1 MHYTHYTPYLLEYIA
16 CIFAR
21 IRIGPSHQPSMSG
34 PPVVL
39 KCALSGESPPTDP
52 VVPPSGFLC
61 SRRLLLSKL
70 SENGGVDPFDSSS
83 TPRTLDESALVDL
96 RTGPS
101 AAGADVM
108 PPRLPAAASLP
119 SLLDQ
124 IQASHDA
131 VLLEL
136 YEARSALEETRRELS
151 QALYQNDAAVRVVA
165 RLAMERD
172 GAREQLAAASAR
184 FDSTAASATENGGGT
199 KKRFREGE
207 DAGAVTGADG
217 GEGPAPKRAMVD
229 EANGDKGK
237 SDGSGAEGSKGNIPK
252 ADFDVMFSVWE
263 KLNNTRKKSKK
274 SKKGNAGGEA
284 GANATVTLDAV
295 RTYKKMKQK
304 SLHKSS
310 VKAGVLDL
318 AYAPGIDL
326 LVTGGRDKQ
335 TVLYSVAE
343 GKIVATL
350 QPGTK
355 VDVGAVDVQPDGEG
369 GATVATGSPDGLVF
383 AYTVP
388 AAGSGGSCTQ
398 AGSVDVDDGS
408 PIVGVSVHQSAK
420 YVVAATRSGKI
431 GILALRE
438 GGDLELV
445 ALFSGDA
452 ADASEYTCGGLH
464 ADGLIYAAGTADG
477 DIVVWDL
484 NSQTVASTMKVSID
498 CRCIAGSTA

>member
-1 MHYTHYTPYLLEYIA
+1 M
-16 CIFAR
+16 
-21 IRIGPSHQPSMSG
+21 
-34 PPVVL
+34 
-39 KCALSGESPPTDP
+39 
-52 VVPPSGFLC
+52 
-61 SRRLLLSKL
+61 
-70 SENGGVDPFDSSS
+70 
-83 TPRTLDESALVDL
+83 
-96 RTGPS
+96 
-101 AAGADVM
+101 
-108 PPRLPAAASLP
+108 
-119 SLLDQ
+119 
-124 IQASHDA
+124 
-131 VLLEL
+131 
-136 YEARSALEETRRELS
+136 
-151 QALYQNDAAVRVVA
+151 
-165 RLAMERD
+165 
-172 GAREQLAAASAR
+172 
-184 FDSTAASATENGGGT
+184 
-199 KKRFREGE
+199 
-207 DAGAVTGADG
+207 TGADG

-229 EANGDKGK
+229 EANGDEGK

-484 NSQTVASTMKVSID
+484 NSQTVASTMKAHGGEAITSLVHSENGYHFASATKSGTVQVWDLRKMKLLTTLNEGGAEVGSVGSVAFSPSEGKLIAYGGANGSFTVVAVKDWDNKESFKVPSSKGVSGLAWLD
-498 CRCIAGSTA
+498 GGAAIATCSDAERPVRFWGAPAEE